1 MTLPANHPLNEWF
14 NTSRVI
20 PTDILGDFIGD
31 TLCAAFGTTEPG
43 LMKYLILG
51 TAAAESRMG
60 FYNRQVRGPAIG
72 MFQMEPNT
80 AWDILQNYVAYRDIM
95 KDAIKAVTGCSMR
108 SRSGLINE
116 LEFNPELQVVMCGIH
131 YRRRKAQLIDREPET
146 LAAIWKEKYNT
157 YKGKGTIEHFVHAY
171 NKYITP
177 FIGE

>member
-1 MTLPANHPLNEWF
+1 MTLTQNQLFDGWF
-14 NTSRVI
+14 CTQREI
-20 PTDILGDFIGD
+20 PCHILGDFIGD
-31 TLCAAFGTTEPG
+31 TLCKAFGTAEPG
-43 LMKYLILG
+43 LMKYLMLG

-60 FYNRQVRGPAIG
+60 YFNRQVRGPAIG

-80 AWDILQNYVAYRDIM
+80 AWDILQNYVAYSNTM
-95 KDAIKAVTGCSMR
+95 KGALKVVTGFSAFNR
-108 SRSGLINE
+108 SEFINK

-131 YRRRKAQLIDREPET
+131 YRRRKAQLIDSEPET

-171 NKYITP
+171 NKYIAP